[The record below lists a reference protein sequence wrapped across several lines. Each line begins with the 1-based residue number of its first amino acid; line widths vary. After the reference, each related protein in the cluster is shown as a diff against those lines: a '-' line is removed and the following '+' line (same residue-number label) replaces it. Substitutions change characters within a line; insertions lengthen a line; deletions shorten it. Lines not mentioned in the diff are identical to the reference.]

1 MTMRLPALCAL
12 LCLAC
17 TATAQEPA
25 LRNNLFGA
33 PPAPESRSAAN
44 PNAAAG
50 AAPAGEAWQPALKAI
65 LFAGKQ
71 SLINLNGYIL
81 KTGDEINGYKVWR
94 INESDVVLK
103 RRNDTI
109 TLKLDQAPGAAG
121 SSSNVTSTNVISTTA
136 TSSNEPSEQVTAQP
150 KERVPASE

>member
-1 MTMRLPALCAL
+1 MTMRLAAICTL
-12 LCLAC
+12 LCLASS
-17 TATAQEPA
+17 TAAQEPA

-33 PPAPESRSAAN
+33 PPAPEARAAAGTS
-44 PNAAAG
+44 PVAG

-71 SLINLNGYIL
+71 SLINLNGFIL
-81 KTGDEINGYKVWR
+81 KTGDEINGFKVWR
-94 INESDVVLK
+94 INETDVVLK

-121 SSSNVTSTNVISTTA
+121 SSNVSSSIVTN
-136 TSSNEPSEQVTAQP
+136 SNEPSENSTSQP
-150 KERVPASE
+150 KERASSSE